1 MSDSDSY
8 SHSSVESANSDYD
21 EYGQRQGEKFYDECN
36 EIVTSKIKAAGEK
49 IKVEILKSIFEENTI
64 DHWRFYT
71 SYDKYFKEEFGNIL
85 QTHSSSEIF
94 MCFSRNLIFFC
105 EYIGLEDHERLE
117 EEVPK
122 FLQRQL
128 DDMYTWNQLT
138 DHYYRYL
145 VDYNGKIP
153 DDLDEKIGKVKGR
166 SFSEESNKEN
176 EKGGFR
182 FSD

>member
-1 MSDSDSY
+1 MSDTDST
-8 SHSSVESANSDYD
+8 HSDYD

-36 EIVTSKIKAAGEK
+36 EIVENKIKAAGEK
-49 IKVEILKSIFEENTI
+49 IKEDILKIIFEENSI
-64 DHWRFYT
+64 DHWRFYN

-105 EYIGLEDHERLE
+105 EYIGLEKREVLE
-117 EEVPK
+117 VEVPK

-128 DDMYTWNQLT
+128 DDTYTWNQLT
-138 DHYYRYL
+138 GHYYSYL
-145 VDYNGKIP
+145 IDYNGKIP
-153 DDLDEKIGKVKGR
+153 DDLDEKIGKVKER

-176 EKGGFR
+176 EKGGFI